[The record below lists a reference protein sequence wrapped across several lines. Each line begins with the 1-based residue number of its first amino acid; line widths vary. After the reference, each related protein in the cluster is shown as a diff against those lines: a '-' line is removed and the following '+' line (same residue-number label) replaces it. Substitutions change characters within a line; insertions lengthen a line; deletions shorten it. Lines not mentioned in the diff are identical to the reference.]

1 MATINYFI
9 GGTKRKSVPIYVR
22 LIAGHK
28 KMFIAPSGFSIDPK
42 TWSNKTQALKQR
54 ITTKADDKLTDK
66 RAELKKL
73 LNTEVLNYAGE
84 YSKQWLMDVI
94 YKFHHKTPADAKS
107 LNEFI
112 TKFISDI
119 EAGKVK
125 NKSGRNITTG
135 TARNLK
141 GFQRIFN
148 EYQGVYT
155 DKRIKELTKEG
166 KPLRQPQAIDFED
179 VTFDFYN
186 SFKNFLT
193 DEGYKL
199 NTVGRFIK
207 QLKYFM
213 SKSLAEKKH
222 SNREFKESAFTSM
235 TEEVFTVS
243 LTPEELDKIYNYD
256 LSHDKRM
263 ETARDKFI
271 VLCETALR
279 VSDYDKIDVNI
290 RTVNGTPLIFLYQ
303 TKTADPVIIPL
314 TERMEEVLAKYDGK
328 LPRIHEV
335 YVNKYIKSIAY
346 QCGITEQLRWEAT
359 KYGKRYPK
367 VEYKWKLIS
376 CHTGRRSAASNM
388 YRSGI
393 PTLDIMRLTGHKTEK
408 EFLKYIRLSNEEVAL
423 KMAQHPYFSQLRVAR

>member
-1 MATINYFI
+1 
-9 GGTKRKSVPIYVR
+9 
-22 LIAGHK
+22 
-28 KMFIAPSGFSIDPK
+28 MFIAPSGFSIDPQ
-42 TWSNKTQALKQR
+42 TWSNKTQTLKQR
-54 ITTKADDKLTDK
+54 IRSKEDNKFIDKLAD
-66 RAELKKL
+66 LKKL
-73 LNTEVLNYAGE
+73 LDTEVRNYAGE
-84 YSKQWLMDVI
+84 YSKQWLTDVI
-94 YKFHHKTPADAKS
+94 NKFHHKTPEDAKS

-112 TKFISDI
+112 AKFISDI
-119 EAGKVK
+119 EAGNIK
-125 NKSGRNITTG
+125 NKSGRNVTVG

-155 DKRIKELTKEG
+155 DKRKEELTKEG
-166 KPLRQPQAIDFED
+166 KTLRQPQAIDYAD
-179 VTFDFYN
+179 VTIDFYN

-199 NTVGRFIK
+199 NTIGRFIK

-213 SKSLAEKKH
+213 AKSLAEKKH
-222 SNREFKESAFTSM
+222 TNREFKETAFTSM
-235 TEEVFTVS
+235 TEEAFTVS
-243 LTPEELDKIYNYD
+243 LTPEELDKLYNYD

-279 VSDYDKIDVNI
+279 VSDYDKIDANI

-303 TKTADPVIIPL
+303 TKTADPVVIPL
-314 TERMEEVLAKYDGK
+314 TERMEEVLTKYNGK

-335 YVNKYIKSIAY
+335 YVNKYIKTIAY
-346 QCGITEQLRWEAT
+346 QCGINELLRWEAT

-367 VEYKWKLIS
+367 SEYKWKLIS
-376 CHTGRRSAASNM
+376 CHTGRRAAASNM

-408 EFLKYIRLSNEEVAL
+408 EFLKYIRLTNEEVAL
-423 KMAQHPYFSQLRVAR
+423 KMAQHPYFTQLRVAR